1 MEAKKYVIR
10 PSLKQQFLLLWP
22 MLLRYVFLIA
32 VYVHYMNWNFNAIV
46 FWIPFSIL
54 FVMDIGP
61 ALALNIEYS
70 IKTSRLI
77 IEIDEELKTI
87 SYTWHNTKRV
97 FSFDDISALEYYT
110 SFGRGTGVYSFEN
123 YRYYKITF
131 KDQTQIPIT
140 SLMMNKIQKRVE
152 PLLGMKAE
160 KNPTFLPFV

>member
-1 MEAKKYVIR
+1 
-10 PSLKQQFLLLWP
+10 
-22 MLLRYVFLIA
+22 MLLRYSFLIG
-32 VYVHYMNWNFNAIV
+32 VYVHYLGWNFNTA
-46 FWIPFSIL
+46 PFL
-54 FVMDIGP
+54 GGLAFTFVLDFGP

-70 IKTSRLI
+70 IKTWGLV

-87 SYTWHNTKRV
+87 SYTWHNKKRV

-140 SLMMNKIQKRVE
+140 SLMMNKIQERVE